1 MTIRVL
7 VVDDQAIVRD
17 GLVTVLS
24 LVPDLEVVGE
34 ASDGAEALA
43 AVTREAPDV
52 VLMDLRM
59 PGVDGPT
66 ATARIVADHPGVAVL
81 VLTTYADDESIV
93 TALRAGAR
101 GYLTKDAGRG
111 EIATAIRAVASGQ
124 STFDATV
131 GARLVAQL
139 AAGPVDA
146 APAPAAGLRDRFP
159 ELTPREADVLER
171 IAAGRS
177 NPEIAAELFLTV
189 PPQVREAAYGLGCT
203 PFEVIRAVVIPYVRR
218 GMIGVVMLGLG
229 RALGETMAVTFI
241 IGNAHGMPHSLFD
254 SGSTIASTVA
264 NEFAEATSEMHT
276 AALVALGFLL
286 FVITFAVLAVARLLL
301 RERSD
306 A

>member
-34 ASDGAEALA
+34 AADGAEAVV
-43 AVTREAPDV
+43 AVERDRPDV

-66 ATARIVADHPGVAVL
+66 ATARITAAHPEVGVL
-81 VLTTYADDESIV
+81 VLTTFADDDSIV

-101 GYLTKDAGRG
+101 GYLTKDAGRT

-124 STFDATV
+124 ATFDASV

-139 AAGPVDA
+139 AGPPSASA
-146 APAPAAGLRDRFP
+146 APSPGVRDRFP
-159 ELTPREADVLER
+159 DLTPREADVLDR

-189 PPQVREAAYGLGCT
+189 PTVKSYVNQVFAKLG
-203 PFEVIRAVVIPYVRR
+203 VRSR
-218 GMIGVVMLGLG
+218 
-229 RALGETMAVTFI
+229 
-241 IGNAHGMPHSLFD
+241 
-254 SGSTIASTVA
+254 
-264 NEFAEATSEMHT
+264 AEAV
-276 AALVALGFLL
+276 ALV
-286 FVITFAVLAVARLLL
+286 L
-301 RERSD
+301 RS
-306 A
+306 

>member
-189 PPQVREAAYGLGCT
+189 PTVKSYVNQVFAKLG
-203 PFEVIRAVVIPYVRR
+203 VRSR
-218 GMIGVVMLGLG
+218 
-229 RALGETMAVTFI
+229 
-241 IGNAHGMPHSLFD
+241 
-254 SGSTIASTVA
+254 
-264 NEFAEATSEMHT
+264 AEAV
-276 AALVALGFLL
+276 ALV
-286 FVITFAVLAVARLLL
+286 L
-301 RERSD
+301 R
-306 A
+306 

>member
-24 LVPDLEVVGE
+24 LMPDLEVVGE
-34 ASDGAEALA
+34 AADGAA
-43 AVTREAPDV
+43 AVAAVDRDVPDV

-59 PGVDGPT
+59 PVVDGPT
-66 ATARIVADHPGVAVL
+66 ATAQITAAHPHVAVL

-101 GYLTKDAGRG
+101 GYLTKDAGRA

-139 AAGPVDA
+139 AGGT
-146 APAPAAGLRDRFP
+146 APAPAAPVGLRTRFP
-159 ELTPREADVLER
+159 DLTPREADVLER
-171 IAAGRS
+171 IAEGRS

-189 PPQVREAAYGLGCT
+189 PTVKSYVNQVFTKLG
-203 PFEVIRAVVIPYVRR
+203 VRTR
-218 GMIGVVMLGLG
+218 
-229 RALGETMAVTFI
+229 
-241 IGNAHGMPHSLFD
+241 
-254 SGSTIASTVA
+254 
-264 NEFAEATSEMHT
+264 AEAV
-276 AALVALGFLL
+276 ALV
-286 FVITFAVLAVARLLL
+286 L
-301 RERSD
+301 RS
-306 A
+306 

>member
-34 ASDGAEALA
+34 ASDGAEAVA
-43 AVTREAPDV
+43 AVDRAAPDV

-59 PGVDGPT
+59 PVMDGPT
-66 ATARIVADHPGVAVL
+66 ATERITGAHPGVAVL
-81 VLTTYADDESIV
+81 VLTTFADDESIV

-101 GYLTKDAGRG
+101 GYLTKDAGRA

-131 GARLVAQL
+131 VARLVARL
-139 AAGPVDA
+139 DGGATGAPTA
-146 APAPAAGLRDRFP
+146 APVGLRTRFP

-171 IAAGRS
+171 IADGRS

-189 PPQVREAAYGLGCT
+189 PTVKSYVNQVFTKLG
-203 PFEVIRAVVIPYVRR
+203 VRTR
-218 GMIGVVMLGLG
+218 
-229 RALGETMAVTFI
+229 
-241 IGNAHGMPHSLFD
+241 
-254 SGSTIASTVA
+254 
-264 NEFAEATSEMHT
+264 AEAV
-276 AALVALGFLL
+276 ALV
-286 FVITFAVLAVARLLL
+286 L
-301 RERSD
+301 R
-306 A
+306 

>member
-34 ASDGAEALA
+34 AADGAEALA
-43 AVTREAPDV
+43 AVERWSPDV

-59 PGVDGPT
+59 PDVDGPT
-66 ATARIVADHPGVAVL
+66 ATARITAEHPDVAVL
-81 VLTTYADDESIV
+81 VLTTFADDESIT

-101 GYLTKDAGRG
+101 GYLTKDAGRA

-124 STFDATV
+124 STFDAAV

-139 AAGPVDA
+139 TGTPLTGT
-146 APAPAAGLRDRFP
+146 APQPLRERFP

-171 IAAGRS
+171 IADGRT

-189 PPQVREAAYGLGCT
+189 PTVKSYVNQLFQKLGVRT
-203 PFEVIRAVVIPYVRR
+203 R
-218 GMIGVVMLGLG
+218 
-229 RALGETMAVTFI
+229 
-241 IGNAHGMPHSLFD
+241 
-254 SGSTIASTVA
+254 
-264 NEFAEATSEMHT
+264 AEA
-276 AALVALGFLL
+276 VAL
-286 FVITFAVLAVARLLL
+286 AL
-301 RERSD
+301 R
-306 A
+306 